1 MDVGSQSTRK
11 QFVQYRDLEGE
22 AVNTLKMRAERMCVV
37 TQRVIQ

>member
-22 AVNTLKMRAERMCVV
+22 AVNTLKIGAEGMCVV
-37 TQRVIQ
+37 TQRMVQ